1 MAEETNEAAVAEGGR
16 AVSLVIPALRYA
28 DAAAAID
35 WLVKVFG
42 FERRLVVEGEQGA
55 IVHAQLR
62 LGGGMVMVASLYEGE
77 FGKLLVEPAAVD
89 GKETQT
95 VYLVVENPDEVYE
108 RAKEAGAE
116 ILIEL
121 QDQHYG
127 GRDFTCRD
135 PGGHIWSAGTYN
147 PWGEVQT
154 SAEAAAAV

>member
-1 MAEETNEAAVAEGGR
+1 MAEETNGAAAQGGS

-95 VYLVVENPDEVYE
+95 VYLVVDNPDEVCE
-108 RAKEAGAE
+108 RARQAGAE

-147 PWGEVQT
+147 PWGEVET
-154 SAEAAAAV
+154 AEKLVASG